1 MKLWSSCIRALSPR
15 RRLWLRGGAAALAAA
30 ALSSTVAAASF
41 PVAGKPIRIIVPFP
55 PGGQTDLQARMVAPL
70 LAEALGARVVVENK
84 PGGNMVIAA
93 QEVIRAEPDG
103 HTLLYAN
110 GLLFTRNPLLYTNLP
125 YDPFR
130 DFTAI
135 AQFVQA
141 MNVLVAS
148 PKLPVRNLKELVE
161 HAKASPTP
169 LKYAVAGQG
178 SNSHLVM
185 ELLQR
190 VGGIKMI
197 QVPYKGTADALRDV
211 IGGTVDVYVDG
222 AQTAVQNGKA
232 GRVTMLG
239 VSGET
244 RLPAIPEVPTFAEQ
258 GFDKM
263 NDGAGA
269 WIGFFGPANMP
280 PDVTARLHRELVK
293 ILVRPEMAAY
303 IRSGGNEPAPAASS
317 NAFSGEIRKEYVR
330 IVKLFQQLDIK
341 PLQ

>member
-1 MKLWSSCIRALSPR
+1 MNLWSSCIRALLPR
-15 RRLWLRGGAAALAAA
+15 RNAVRRSAIALAALALAG
-30 ALSSTVAAASF
+30 TAAASNF
-41 PVAGKPIRIIVPFP
+41 PVAGKPIRIVVPFP

-70 LAEALGARVVVENK
+70 LGEALGARVVVENK

-110 GLLFTRNPLLYTNLP
+110 APVFTRNPLLYTNLP
-125 YDPFR
+125 YDPFK

-141 MNVLVAS
+141 MNILVAS
-148 PKLPVRNLKELVE
+148 PKLPARNLKELVE
-161 HAKASPTP
+161 HAKGSSTQ

-178 SNSHLVM
+178 SNSQLVM

-190 VGGIKMI
+190 SGGITLI
-197 QVPYKGTADALRDV
+197 QVPYKGTADAIRDV
-211 IGGTVDVYVDG
+211 IGGVVDLYVDG

-232 GRVTMLG
+232 GRVTLLG

-244 RLPAIPEVPTFAEQ
+244 RLAAIPEVPTFAEQ
-258 GFDKM
+258 GFARM

-269 WIGFFGPANMP
+269 WIGFFGPANLP
-280 PDVTARLHRELVK
+280 AETTARLHRELMK
-293 ILVRPEMAAY
+293 ILARPEMAAY
-303 IRSGGNEPAPAASS
+303 IRAGGNEPAPPASP
-317 NAFSGEIRKEYVR
+317 NAFAGEIRKEYVR